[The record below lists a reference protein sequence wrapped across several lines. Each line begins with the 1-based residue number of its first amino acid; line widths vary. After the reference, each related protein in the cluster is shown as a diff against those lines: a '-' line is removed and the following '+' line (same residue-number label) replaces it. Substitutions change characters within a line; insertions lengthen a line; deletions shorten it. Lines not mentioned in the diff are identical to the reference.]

1 MLLLSGRCGR
11 GSCLRVMMVRV
22 MLLLLLLLLLPVRS
36 RIVLVR
42 KNVLL
47 LRQHY

>member
-1 MLLLSGRCGR
+1 MLLLSSRCRCGC
-11 GSCLRVMMVRV
+11 CLRMMMVIV
-22 MLLLLLLLLLPVRS
+22 VLLLLLLLLPVRS